1 MAALSPFGPRCLGE
15 PGSRPFDR
23 LRSPSDPSARPAA
36 HANPSRPRL
45 GRNAASPL
53 ARGPGRL
60 GGVSASSGE
69 GGY

>member
-23 LRSPSDPSARPAA
+23 LRSPEVGSWCQAGCA
-36 HANPSRPRL
+36 ANP
-45 GRNAASPL
+45 NAASPL

-60 GGVSASSGE
+60 YGVSASSGK
-69 GGY
+69 GGC